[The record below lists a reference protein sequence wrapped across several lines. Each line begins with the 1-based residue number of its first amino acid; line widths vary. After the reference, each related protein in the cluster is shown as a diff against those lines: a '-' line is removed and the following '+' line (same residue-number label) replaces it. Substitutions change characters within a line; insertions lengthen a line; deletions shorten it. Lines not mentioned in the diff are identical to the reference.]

1 MREMFSSIIRQE
13 ETPKLSGDLETLQ
26 YDLLYGK
33 QYTYDGANPFERT
46 KDAYGIY
53 DTTLNSIQVVS
64 ETDHTY
70 YIQGTNFT
78 PSSQVKI
85 NGEQVRC

>member
-13 ETPKLSGDLETLQ
+13 ETPKNYQVDLETLQ

-46 KDAYGIY
+46 KMRMGN
-53 DTTLNSIQVVS
+53 L
-64 ETDHTY
+64 
-70 YIQGTNFT
+70 
-78 PSSQVKI
+78 
-85 NGEQVRC
+85 